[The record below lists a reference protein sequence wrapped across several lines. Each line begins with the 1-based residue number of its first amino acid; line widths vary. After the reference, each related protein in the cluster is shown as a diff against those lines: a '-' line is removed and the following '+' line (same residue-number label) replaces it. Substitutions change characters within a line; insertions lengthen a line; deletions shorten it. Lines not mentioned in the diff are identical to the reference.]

1 MPGRTFALAILRVEV
16 GGRLSTADEF
26 WFSRTLRAVLPC
38 TFMADGGEGGFTSM
52 VVFPVR
58 SSLLSALPRTLEVIG
73 VLPTVDHVTIEAGMP
88 RSAVDCPACGLASRR
103 LHSRYPRVLHDLPW
117 QGRPAT
123 IRIAARRFRCLNPA
137 CARKTFAERLG
148 SVAPASARRTTRLG
162 DLQRHV
168 AFALGGEAASRL
180 THRLAIPASPDTLL
194 RMAARPIE
202 AETPP
207 LTPRVLGVDDW
218 AWRRGHRYGT
228 ILVDLE
234 RNEVV
239 DLLPDRQADTLAVW
253 LRQHPGIEVVAR
265 DRAGAY
271 ADGIRQGAPQAIQVS
286 DRWHLLRN
294 LGDAVRAVVD
304 RHHGAIQR
312 AAKQLN
318 EQPAEP
324 PADNAPTIPAVIK
337 VTAAQHRSQ
346 DAHARRRGRYEE
358 AVRLQ
363 AAGVSISSIATSIG
377 ADRKTIRGWLR
388 AGKAPLWSK
397 PPRGSTL
404 TPHEDYLEGRWAE
417 GCRNAALLWRE
428 LVTRGF
434 SGRPGAVRRWAETR
448 RKKEP
453 RKVTD
458 VGKVPSGCQLARLL
472 MTNRD
477 LLPAAERSFVTH
489 LLDQIPSVADAI
501 TVAKRLNALLRRK
514 TAESLTHILDAA
526 VATPLKEFA
535 AGLRRDIGA
544 IQAALDLPWT
554 TSPVEGQISRLKML
568 KRTMYGRAGFQL
580 LRARVLHAS

>member
-1 MPGRTFALAILRVEV
+1 
-16 GGRLSTADEF
+16 
-26 WFSRTLRAVLPC
+26 
-38 TFMADGGEGGFTSM
+38 M
-52 VVFPVR
+52 VVLLVR
-58 SSLLSALPRTLEVIG
+58 PSLLSALPKTLEITC
-73 VLPTVDHVTIEAGMP
+73 VLPAADHVTIEAGLP
-88 RSAVDCPACGLASRR
+88 RSIVDCPACGLPSRR
-103 LHSRYPRVLHDLPW
+103 LHSRYLRVLHDLPW

-137 CARKTFAERLG
+137 CARKTFSERLG
-148 SVAPASARRTTRLG
+148 SVASTSARRTTRLG

-168 AFALGGEAASRL
+168 ALALGGEAAARL
-180 THRLAIPASPDTLL
+180 TKRLAIPASPDTLL
-194 RMAARPIE
+194 RMAARSIE

-207 LTPRVLGVDDW
+207 PTLKVLGVDDW

-239 DLLPDRQADTLAVW
+239 DLLPDRQAETLAAW

-271 ADGIRQGAPQAIQVS
+271 ADGIRQGAPEAIQVS

-312 AAKQLN
+312 AATQFN
-318 EQPAEP
+318 EQLPEP
-324 PADNAPTIPAVIK
+324 PADEAPVIPAIIR
-337 VTAAQHRSQ
+337 VTAAQRRSQ
-346 DAHARRRGRYEE
+346 DAHARRHGRYEE
-358 AVRLQ
+358 AVRLR
-363 AAGVSISSIATSIG
+363 AAGVSISSIAASIG
-377 ADRKTIRGWLR
+377 AERKTIRGWLR

-404 TPHEDYLEGRWAE
+404 TPHENYLEGRWSE

-434 SGRPGAVRRWAETR
+434 SGRSGVVRKWAETR
-448 RKKEP
+448 RKNEP
-453 RKVTD
+453 RKPAD
-458 VGKVPSGCQLARLL
+458 VVEKVPSGRQLARLL
-472 MTNRD
+472 MASPD
-477 LLPAAERSFVTH
+477 LLPEAERNFVTH
-489 LLDQIPSVADAI
+489 LLDQVPSVADAI
-501 TVAKRLNALLRRK
+501 IVAKRLNALLRRK
-514 TAESLTHILDAA
+514 TSESLPHILDAA

-580 LRARVLHAS
+580 LRARVLHAA